1 MWRHIYMKHECYST
15 HTKHIRVNY
24 SYLWSEV
31 MPNRFFLFQ
40 FYWFLVLN
48 VNRFF
53 WLDWFLLWVTKNLLL
68 WLVCEVEE
76 SCLSTQKVRLYTT
89 LFYTYSCSH
98 WRLCSN
104 YIYIIQVKNNAT
116 YLLELTRH
124 LSIITVFV
132 LYTQQWTIS
141 TVLFFVISIFH
152 IFDLIYRPTTDHPI
166 GQSLDDQSLD
176 QLIDFGVKNA

>member
-124 LSIITVFV
+124 LSIITDFCS
-132 LYTQQWTIS
+132 IHP
-141 TVLFFVISIFH
+141 TVDNIYCSIFCY
-152 IFDLIYRPTTDHPI
+152 FYFSYFWSDLSSHYRSPYWAEPGWSKPGSADW
-166 GQSLDDQSLD
+166 
-176 QLIDFGVKNA
+176 FWC